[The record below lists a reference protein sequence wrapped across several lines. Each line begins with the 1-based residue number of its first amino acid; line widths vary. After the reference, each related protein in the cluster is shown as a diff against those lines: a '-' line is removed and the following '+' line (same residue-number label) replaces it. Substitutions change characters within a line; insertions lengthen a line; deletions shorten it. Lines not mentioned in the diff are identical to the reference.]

1 MYLIYLTFINVLCLT
16 CNSNICNDTVSSE
29 APVRSASLSWPSADV
44 QDVIIIND
52 TTQSFKCQT
61 LKKVFTVLM
70 WRKWYVC
77 FNTLSLHAF
86 ARMIPHIVKKM
97 DTRKKVK

>member
-1 MYLIYLTFINVLCLT
+1 MYLIYLTYIINVLCLI

-52 TTQSFKCQT
+52 TTQSFKKVDCNVKH
-61 LKKVFTVLM
+61 LKKFLQ
-70 WRKWYVC
+70 C
-77 FNTLSLHAF
+77 
-86 ARMIPHIVKKM
+86 
-97 DTRKKVK
+97 